1 MKTFLRKHG
10 KMLLVSMMSAIA
22 MCFSIVAS
30 AADESSAQTAFSTA
44 LTTVQ
49 SDIMTYIG
57 LALPVG
63 LAIFGAIIAI
73 KKGIGFVKSLLG
85 KAS

>member
-1 MKTFLRKHG
+1 MKTFIRKHG

-30 AADESSAQTAFSTA
+30 AADASSAQTSFSTA

-49 SDIMTYIG
+49 SDIMAYIG